1 MADLTK
7 QQLCFAFGIGLFA
20 IGGERAF
27 AAPSVEP
34 KPAPPLVVLNQRAQA
49 VHSDLTPDGL
59 ARRAAFSASL
69 RGKAVNG
76 WEGWVAQVRCQ
87 GALCDVAFYGEDP
100 YAPLEIMP
108 PTPTLDALLG
118 PGVGLERFPYLTAVG
133 VPLSTA
139 KSLRLGQRLR
149 ISATLVEVAYSSGLD
164 VTLGA
169 AQLVPVTPPPAAP
182 RGEEGPAQV
191 TEDMQIVLHRGPCY
205 GTCPIY
211 DLIIDG
217 DGTMTFRGERF
228 VAPAGIGE
236 HKTQLTTAQ
245 LKSLV
250 EAFSF
255 AGFFN
260 LQDRYQR
267 PSITDQ
273 PSVTLTFRRGKATKT
288 IHHSFGDLTAPV
300 KLLLLEDQI
309 DELAGTRRW
318 LLPR

>member
-1 MADLTK
+1 MV
-7 QQLCFAFGIGLFA
+7 I
-20 IGGERAF
+20 
-27 AAPSVEP
+27 S
-34 KPAPPLVVLNQRAQA
+34 QRAQA
-49 VHSDLTPDGL
+49 AHGDLTPDGQ

-69 RGKAVNG
+69 RGRAVSG

-87 GALCDVAFYGEDP
+87 AALCDVAFYGEDP
-100 YAPLEIMP
+100 YAPLEISP

-118 PGVGLERFPYLTAVG
+118 PGTGLERFPYLTAVG
-133 VPLSTA
+133 VPLATA

-149 ISATLVEVAYSSGLD
+149 ISATLVDVAYSTGLD

-169 AQLVPVTPPPAAP
+169 AQLAPVAPPPAAP
-182 RGEEGPAQV
+182 RGEEGPAPAA
-191 TEDMQIVLHRGPCY
+191 EDMQIVLHRGPCY

-217 DGTMTFRGERF
+217 DGTVTFRGARF
-228 VAPAGIGE
+228 VAPSGLGE
-236 HKTQLTTAQ
+236 HKAQ
-245 LKSLV
+245 LAPAQLQSLR
-250 EAFSF
+250 EAFMLS
-255 AGFFN
+255 GFFA

-273 PSVTLTFRRGKATKT
+273 PSVTLTFRRGTVAKT

-309 DELAGTRRW
+309 DELVGTRRW